1 MINTMKIGRREYTI
15 TKVHNLTNNYGQK
28 QTATDLIGKRG
39 AQLTL
44 IETHCKYGTV
54 AKLIH
59 YGRMSPA
66 ETVDPSTIQ
75 R

>member
-1 MINTMKIGRREYTI
+1 MSNTLKIGRREYSI
-15 TKVHNLTNNYGQK
+15 TKITHMTNRHGQK
-28 QTATDLIGKRG
+28 QTATDMTGKRG
-39 AQLTL
+39 AIVTL
-44 IETHCKYGTV
+44 FETHTKYGTV

-59 YGRMSPA
+59 DGRMKSG